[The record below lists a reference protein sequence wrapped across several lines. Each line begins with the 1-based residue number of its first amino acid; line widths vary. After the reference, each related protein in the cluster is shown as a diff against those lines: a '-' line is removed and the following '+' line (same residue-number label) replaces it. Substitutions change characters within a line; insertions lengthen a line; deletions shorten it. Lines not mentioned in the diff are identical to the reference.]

1 MISWWHIKQSDEW
14 LSLPLLLPFVVT
26 VRSEALVAIYG
37 SVTSITV
44 ALMVNSMVQCNMILA
59 AILKNGKT
67 YVSEA
72 EEEEFMFR
80 CRVYA
85 FYYMPGSR
93 PPYPRR
99 TFQRMWERRF
109 EANWRIAFRM
119 FSIGVPFF
127 LIMLGVV
134 AWVKFNS
141 EITAILISS
150 VRAIRPF
157 IHAGRHR
164 PRFATD
170 TSATLVSCACSG
182 LLYAHHHILTA
193 SIYGMLCFGLFSPA
207 SLLNECVCIH

>member
-1 MISWWHIKQSDEW
+1 M
-14 LSLPLLLPFVVT
+14 
-26 VRSEALVAIYG
+26 RSESLVAIYG

-44 ALMVNSMVQCNMILA
+44 ALMVNSMVQCNLILA

-85 FYYMPGSR
+85 FYYTPGSR

-109 EANWRIAFRM
+109 EGNWRIAFRM

-141 EITAILISS
+141 TITAILISS
-150 VRAIRPF
+150 VRAA
-157 IHAGRHR
+157 H
-164 PRFATD
+164 
-170 TSATLVSCACSG
+170 VSVP
-182 LLYAHHHILTA
+182 LLSDRCMH
-193 SIYGMLCFGLFSPA
+193 
-207 SLLNECVCIH
+207 

>member
-1 MISWWHIKQSDEW
+1 MSVCTYFDYDTLMVHQKQSDER
-14 LSLPLLLPFVVT
+14 LSLALLPSLSFVAT

-127 LIMLGVV
+127 LITLGCSHTV
-134 AWVKFNS
+134 
-141 EITAILISS
+141 LL
-150 VRAIRPF
+150 VRT
-157 IHAGRHR
+157 HM
-164 PRFATD
+164 
-170 TSATLVSCACSG
+170 CACTSVCV
-182 LLYAHHHILTA
+182 L
-193 SIYGMLCFGLFSPA
+193 PA
-207 SLLNECVCIH
+207 LPQCDS